1 MLGMPVFFSR
11 KSYQTPIYCDALNTG
26 FVWQWVCIMYIWSG
40 TYLAVTEILFQ
51 NNLYIFKLLIIML
64 ISMSDLLYVI
74 SMKAQGTFK
83 ILEK

>member
-1 MLGMPVFFSR
+1 
-11 KSYQTPIYCDALNTG
+11 
-26 FVWQWVCIMYIWSG
+26 MYIWSG